1 MSDSLFEQLRA
12 NLDARA
18 HAALVPPVAMVAR
31 VREALDHYE
40 AALRTHTEG
49 ALLAPVFAALSV
61 TPPADPLP
69 GAVEHLK
76 AALELLQAQFQL
88 PVVAATTELSEP
100 PVFVAPALGES
111 SVTRMETILLDSRP
125 SPRAPIYPD
134 PTPAELEH
142 ARTFLEEMAETD
154 FESQH
159 VLRLEPLLQAL
170 VADARLAMERVPPTH
185 ALHRR
190 LDGAISRLGGLRR
203 DLGVTGF
210 VKGLSRD
217 HRADWERVAR
227 EARRRVQ
234 AFDEDVEATTAV
246 VPVREKKEV
255 VATSEPKVEAKP
267 IPRADDSAPGERK
280 SENSRE
286 WPVLDALRARLAEAP
301 LFLVGGLRVEEKLTL
316 VRDRFGLEPEWHEIY
331 HGAPRA
337 TAAIAKRIRRGKI
350 GAVVLLEGLTGHSN
364 ADEVVAACKAS
375 DVPFA
380 LADRA
385 GSGSLQEAFEALD
398 RQCREPAAE

>member
-18 HAALVPPVAMVAR
+18 HAALVPPVATVAR

-69 GAVEHLK
+69 AAVEHLK
-76 AALELLQAQFQL
+76 AALEHLQAQFQA
-88 PVVAATTELSEP
+88 PVVPASTELAEP
-100 PVFVAPALGES
+100 PVFVAPALGE
-111 SVTRMETILLDSRP
+111 TAPRMETILLDARP
-125 SPRAPIYPD
+125 APRAPIYPD

-142 ARTFLEEMAETD
+142 ARAFLEEMAETD

-234 AFDEDVEATTAV
+234 AFDEDVEATTV
-246 VPVREKKEV
+246 VAPAREKKEV
-255 VATSEPKVEAKP
+255 VASEPKAEATP
-267 IPRADDSAPGERK
+267 IPRPADSAPGERK
-280 SENSRE
+280 QVENSRE
-286 WPVLDALRARLAEAP
+286 WPLLDALRARLAEAP

-364 ADEVVAACKAS
+364 ADEVIAACKAS
-375 DVPFA
+375 DVPYA

-398 RQCREPAAE
+398 RQCRDPAAE